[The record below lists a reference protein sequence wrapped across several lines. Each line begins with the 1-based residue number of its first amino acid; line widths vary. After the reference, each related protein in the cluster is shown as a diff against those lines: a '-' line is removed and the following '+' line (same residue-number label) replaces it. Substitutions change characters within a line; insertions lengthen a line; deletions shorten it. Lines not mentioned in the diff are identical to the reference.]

1 MSDSKKPAPTGY
13 SSPYAKLAMSTA
25 MGKAAKRNQD
35 PRLADRAEE
44 LRAEAYEELR
54 ATAQN
59 PKPTLN

>member
-1 MSDSKKPAPTGY
+1 MSDSKKPETASY
-13 SSPYAKLAMSTA
+13 YSPYAKLAMSVA

-35 PRLADRAEE
+35 SSLADRAEE

-54 ATAQN
+54 ANAQS